1 MSLNNAHEGYDY
13 QDLLTSYFI
22 LKEVLDGNWDSIFS
36 IDKKNTSDNVPDRF
50 DDLVIVNGSRIQR
63 KQIKYSNDSISKV
76 LEKADLA
83 NDNGY
88 GLAIYKLFETWIDLR
103 TAETEFRLC
112 LAWDEPVSDDI
123 TRVLTQQKDNSSFE
137 YYPTKVYKINLDKL
151 WEESSENFNRW
162 ESFKRYTKENNIK
175 RNVFN
180 QFCSELLIEVS
191 LPKASLK
198 FDEPGGLER
207 ILIEQAE
214 KIGIGQYP
222 NDDIYINDFL
232 VRLAKLAGSYRSGT
246 REVSA

>member
-162 ESFKRYTKENNIK
+162 
-175 RNVFN
+175 
-180 QFCSELLIEVS
+180 
-191 LPKASLK
+191 
-198 FDEPGGLER
+198 
-207 ILIEQAE
+207 
-214 KIGIGQYP
+214 
-222 NDDIYINDFL
+222 
-232 VRLAKLAGSYRSGT
+232 
-246 REVSA
+246 